1 MRALRI
7 HFPVDKVAGV
17 ALPLWLSPAVLV
29 ACIPEFGTAHSTTP
43 LWGTCVLWCPG
54 VWAGW
59 GQPWV
64 HRNVPGDAHHLLF
77 QDRGSQPQL
86 GSDPPRQPIRSQ
98 HLLSLHPERQTG
110 ALQAS
115 PGGWEAVGSPLTW
128 VGSHPQVGDAMPDTT
143 KA

>member
-1 MRALRI
+1 M
-7 HFPVDKVAGV
+7 
-17 ALPLWLSPAVLV
+17 
-29 ACIPEFGTAHSTTP
+29 HSTTL

-59 GQPWV
+59 GQPRA
-64 HRNVPGDAHHLLF
+64 HRSVPGDAHHLLF

-98 HLLSLHPERQTG
+98 HLLSERQTG
-110 ALQAS
+110 ALQAA

-128 VGSHPQVGDAMPDTT
+128 VGSHPQVGDAVPDHSSEHRRSLTDT
-143 KA
+143 APEHDSHPADLSAQP